1 MEPDDPLQALFAN
14 GPSSVAL
21 RRGAAASP
29 LEAAWGLD
37 ALRGR
42 LVELSAHA
50 ASATLSVA
58 FELVLEAQRL
68 DEPAAWILISEG
80 ESAFFPPDVAAM
92 GVDLEALVVV
102 RVANATVA
110 ASAAARLLRGGGF
123 GLAVIDLTGASA
135 AEMTTANQGRLVGLA
150 QTHAAAVVCLT
161 EKAADLPSLGS
172 LVSLRIEAQRAS
184 RAPSELEAG
193 VSDADLRDAV
203 DAAHAPPRPMLRIVP
218 GDASVRDGARASSP
232 PMLRVVTREANA
244 EADGATTVA
253 RDDPSP
259 ALSHVVTMCALKD
272 KRRGPGWDRA
282 RPRRGPP
289 GL

>member
-1 MEPDDPLQALFAN
+1 MAPDDPLEALFAS
-14 GPSSVAL
+14 GPTSIAL
-21 RRGAAASP
+21 RRGAEASP

-68 DEPAAWILISEG
+68 DEPAAWILIGEG

-102 RVANATVA
+102 RVANSNVA

-123 GLAVIDLTGASA
+123 GLAVLDLTGAKA
-135 AEMTTANQGRLVGLA
+135 AEISAPNQGRLVGLA

-161 EKAADLPSLGS
+161 EKAADMPSLGS

-184 RAPSELEAG
+184 HAPSELEAS
-193 VSDADLRDAV
+193 VSEADIRDAV
-203 DAAHAPPRPMLRIVP
+203 EASQVPRRPMLRSVP
-218 GDASVRDGARASSP
+218 ADASVGDVARAPASP
-232 PMLRVVTREANA
+232 PVLRVVSSEEASA
-244 EADGATTVA
+244 VDA
-253 RDDPSP
+253 RGGVDERGP
-259 ALSHVVTMCALKD
+259 ALAHVVTVRALKD